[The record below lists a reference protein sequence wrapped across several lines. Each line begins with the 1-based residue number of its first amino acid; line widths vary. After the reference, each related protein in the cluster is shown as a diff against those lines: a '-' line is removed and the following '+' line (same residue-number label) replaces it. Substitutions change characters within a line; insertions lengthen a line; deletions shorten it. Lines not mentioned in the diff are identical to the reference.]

1 MYIEEVTFMGCRSN
15 AAALGNA
22 ACDNRALRSREA
34 SRLAPEA
41 YVDLQLVLRQR
52 TNLLLIADPSE
63 ARAVVELL
71 LDQNDI
77 NITWRPGRPLELLP
91 LGQEKATLV
100 LHDVDQLTLGAQAAL
115 LNWMNQNVGQIRV
128 LSTTTVPL
136 WPSVLSG
143 SFNETLYYRLN
154 IVCLGRTTES

>member
-1 MYIEEVTFMGCRSN
+1 LDIEEGTFMGCRSN

-34 SRLAPEA
+34 WRLAPEA

-52 TNLLLIADPSE
+52 TNLLLIADPTE

-71 LDQNDI
+71 LTPEEGAI
-77 NITWRPGRPLELLP
+77 SWCPGQPLELLP
-91 LGQEKATLV
+91 LGREKATLV

-115 LNWMNQNVGQIRV
+115 VNWLDQNVGKIRV
-128 LSTTTVPL
+128 LSTTTAPL
-136 WPSVLSG
+136 WPRVQNG
-143 SFNETLYYRLN
+143 SFNEVLFYRLN
-154 IVCLGRTTES
+154 IVCLGRTEES

>member
-1 MYIEEVTFMGCRSN
+1 MGCRSN
-15 AAALGNA
+15 AASLSNA
-22 ACDNRALRSREA
+22 ACDNRALRAREA
-34 SRLAPEA
+34 WRLAPEA

-71 LDQNDI
+71 LNR
-77 NITWRPGRPLELLP
+77 NEMTITWRPGRPLELLP

-100 LHDVDQLTLGAQAAL
+100 LHDVDQMTLGAQAAL
-115 LNWMNQNVGQIRV
+115 LNWMNQNVGQTRV

-136 WPSVLSG
+136 WPRVLNG